1 MELVTP
7 QSRAEPARPAR
18 RVLTK
23 APAVGPAAARVSG
36 PYLDKAT
43 LVRVAADVADRDGW
57 SNLTLSQVAKE
68 VNRHVTSLY
77 AHVDS
82 LDALRRE
89 VALLALKELAD
100 EVWKSALGRSGE
112 EALVAIA
119 AVERAYSRDHPG
131 RSTAMFTFSRS
142 DDEELRARGLRL
154 AEPIRAT
161 FRSFGLDDEQIALAH
176 SVFSSALR
184 GLVLAEITDTFAFGD
199 LDQTHDQLIRLFVVA
214 LSSGS
219 WPGVDR

>member
-1 MELVTP
+1 MTP
-7 QSRAEPARPAR
+7 ASARTA
-18 RVLTK
+18 
-23 APAVGPAAARVSG
+23 GPH
-36 PYLDKAT
+36 LDKAT

-57 SNLTLSQVAKE
+57 ANLTLSQVAKE

-89 VALLALKELAD
+89 VALLALAELAD
-100 EVWKSALGRSGE
+100 EVWKAALGRSGE
-112 EALVAIA
+112 DALAAIA

-142 DDEELRARGLRL
+142 DDEELRAAGLRL
-154 AEPIRAT
+154 AEPVRAT
-161 FRSFGLDDEQIALAH
+161 FRSFGLSDGHVAMAH

-184 GLVLAEITDTFAFGD
+184 GLVLAEITDTFAFGN
-199 LDQTHDQLIRLFVVA
+199 LDQTHEQLICLFVVA

-219 WPGVDR
+219 WPAKA

>member
-1 MELVTP
+1 MT
-7 QSRAEPARPAR
+7 SASSSARTA
-18 RVLTK
+18 
-23 APAVGPAAARVSG
+23 G

-57 SNLTLSQVAKE
+57 ANLTLSQVAKE

-77 AHVDS
+77 GHVDS

-89 VALLALKELAD
+89 VALLALEELTD
-100 EVWKSALGRSGE
+100 EVWKAALGRSGE
-112 EALVAIA
+112 DALAAIA

-142 DDEELRARGLRL
+142 DCRSDDEELRARGLRL
-154 AEPIRAT
+154 AEPVRAT
-161 FRSFGLDDEQIALAH
+161 FRSFGLTDDQVVMAH

-184 GLVLAEITDTFAFGD
+184 GLALAEITDTFAFGN
-199 LDQTHDQLIRLFVVA
+199 LDQTHEQLIRLFVVA
-214 LSSGS
+214 LSSGN
-219 WPGVDR
+219 WPAEA

>member
-1 MELVTP
+1 VGVTP
-7 QSRAEPARPAR
+7 RSRAARDTP
-18 RVLTK
+18 T
-23 APAVGPAAARVSG
+23 APRTAG
-36 PYLDKAT
+36 PYLDKVT

-57 SNLTLSQVAKE
+57 SKLTLSKVAKE

-77 AHVDS
+77 AHVDG

-89 VALLALKELAD
+89 VALLALAELAD
-100 EVWKSALGRSGE
+100 EVWKAALGRSRD

-119 AVERAYSRDHPG
+119 GVERAYARKHPG
-131 RSTAMFTFSRS
+131 RNTAMATYARS

-161 FRSFGLDDEQIALAH
+161 FRSFGLDEDQITLAH

-184 GLVLAEITDTFAFGD
+184 GLVLAEITETFPFHD
-199 LDQTHDQLIRLFVVA
+199 LDETHEQLIGLFVVA
-214 LSSGS
+214 LATGS
-219 WPGVDR
+219 WPGKE